1 MLASTPTDNG
11 QRWTFAVRAFETDSL
26 IWRQGGVMPQ
36 ANFHLSEA
44 IMKINDNESQ
54 IIWTFHQLGNF
65 GLHLLFAQ
73 KVESRLTKPK
83 NYYILNF
90 T

>member
-1 MLASTPTDNG
+1 M
-11 QRWTFAVRAFETDSL
+11 
-26 IWRQGGVMPQ
+26 MPQ

-54 IIWTFHQLGNF
+54 IIWMFHPLGNF

-73 KVESRLTKPK
+73 KIEGVFAQKALKKIYSLTFEPRLCPASLELRT
-83 NYYILNF
+83 LF
-90 T
+90 SGG